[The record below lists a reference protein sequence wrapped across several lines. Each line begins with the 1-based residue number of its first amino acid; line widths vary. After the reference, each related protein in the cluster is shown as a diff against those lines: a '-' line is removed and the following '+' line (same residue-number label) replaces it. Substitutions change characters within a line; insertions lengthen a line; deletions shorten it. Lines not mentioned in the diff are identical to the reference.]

1 MYRLFMKSYAA
12 HIFSFLLAAC
22 LLCGQAKGRNLVVV
36 TTTTMITDLVRDV
49 GGEDVQILSLMGV
62 GTDPHLYK
70 PTAHDIKKI
79 RLADVIFYN
88 GLHLEGR
95 MEEVLHSM
103 QKRNPSVKALGANLP
118 EHALLRQDKEH
129 QQPDPHIWFDV
140 QLWSSCVDIVA
151 TTLAEQDPLH
161 AATFIARGEKLKQ
174 KYAKLHEWVQTS
186 LNQIPPEQRIL
197 ITSHDAY
204 SYFGRAYDVEVKG
217 VQGISTVIEAG
228 LSDITAMVD
237 FIKKYKVKSIFIESS
252 VSPSV
257 IERISRDAGV
267 QVGGEL
273 YSDSL
278 GSPKESFVDPLTGTA
293 YPLDTYEGVVRY
305 NVHTIVEGLK

>member
-1 MYRLFMKSYAA
+1 MKPYTA
-12 HIFSFLLAAC
+12 HIFSFLLAFC
-22 LLCGQAKGRNLVVV
+22 SLLGQAQGRYLVVV

-49 GGEDVQILSLMGV
+49 GGEAVQILSLMGV

-70 PTAHDIKKI
+70 PTAHDIKKM

-95 MEEVLHSM
+95 MEDVLQSM
-103 QKRNPSVKALGANLP
+103 QKRNSGVKALGASLP
-118 EHALLRQDKEH
+118 EEALLRQKKE
-129 QQPDPHIWFDV
+129 QQQIDPHIWFDV
-140 QLWSSCVDIVA
+140 QLWSTCIDTVA
-151 TTLAEQDPLH
+151 KTLAEKDPLH
-161 AATFIARGEKLKQ
+161 AAAFMERGEKLKQ
-174 KYAKLHEWVQTS
+174 RYAELHEWVQES

-217 VQGISTVIEAG
+217 VQGISTVTEAG
-228 LSDITAMVD
+228 LSDIISVVD
-237 FIKKYKVKSIFIESS
+237 FIKEYKVKAIFMESS

-267 QVGGEL
+267 RVGGEL

-278 GSPKESFVDPLTGTA
+278 GSPKESFIDPVTQVA
-293 YPLDTYEGVVRY
+293 YPLDTYEGVVRH
-305 NVHTIVEGLK
+305 NVHTIVEGLR